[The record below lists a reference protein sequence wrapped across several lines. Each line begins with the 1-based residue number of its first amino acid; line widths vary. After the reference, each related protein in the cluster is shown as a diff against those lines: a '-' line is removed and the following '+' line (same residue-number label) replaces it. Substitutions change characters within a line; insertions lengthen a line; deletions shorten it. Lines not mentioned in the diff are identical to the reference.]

1 MFGLL
6 FDLEDYSTSYRAT
19 RDSYL
24 KVSLPVVLSP
34 HALALAL
41 DLASYPIP
49 RCKQLME
56 CSKHHCSI
64 YNMHPLKLVWLRLE
78 QAANDLKLANGP
90 AKASRDAYVAAS
102 ATYTRS
108 LFE

>member
-1 MFGLL
+1 VDVFCAGTMFAML
-6 FDLEDYSTSYRAT
+6 FDMEDYGTTYRAT

-24 KVSLPVVLSP
+24 K
-34 HALALAL
+34 
-41 DLASYPIP
+41 
-49 RCKQLME
+49 
-56 CSKHHCSI
+56 
-64 YNMHPLKLVWLRLE
+64 
-78 QAANDLKLANGP
+78 AANDLKLANGP

>member
-1 MFGLL
+1 
-6 FDLEDYSTSYRAT
+6 
-19 RDSYL
+19 
-24 KVSLPVVLSP
+24 
-34 HALALAL
+34 
-41 DLASYPIP
+41 
-49 RCKQLME
+49 
-56 CSKHHCSI
+56 
-64 YNMHPLKLVWLRLE
+64 MHPLKLVWLRLE

>member
-1 MFGLL
+1 MGRPA
-6 FDLEDYSTSYRAT
+6 YQ
-19 RDSYL
+19 
-24 KVSLPVVLSP
+24 
-34 HALALAL
+34 LALSFCVL
-41 DLASYPIP
+41 L
-49 RCKQLME
+49 
-56 CSKHHCSI
+56 
-64 YNMHPLKLVWLRLE
+64 

>member
-1 MFGLL
+1 MCPTSWGVIPGMTAASGGGRAFCTFSVLINAHT
-6 FDLEDYSTSYRAT
+6 EDENARTCTGEGEESEQARKRTHMGRPA
-19 RDSYL
+19 
-24 KVSLPVVLSP
+24 
-34 HALALAL
+34 HQLALSFCVL
-41 DLASYPIP
+41 L
-49 RCKQLME
+49 
-56 CSKHHCSI
+56 
-64 YNMHPLKLVWLRLE
+64 